1 MAFNV
6 FKGIGQVTE
15 EAFNGLNDADKIGK
29 LWFVKRTV
37 AEGSE
42 DEDAYGEIYFGTRH
56 YGHFSQAEINA
67 IKANE
72 AAIENIN
79 TELTTVKDNVEI
91 QEKSIEGLQALVDS
105 ITKYEYKTVEETSVP
120 EDVKNSEGVSELPS
134 ATKDSDEYVK
144 VSGETTTYYK
154 KEALS
159 FDSLLNA
166 IDAIRDEYKV
176 KTVSAEDKVLSV
188 DESGVLSAEL
198 SLKYDSDSKKIY
210 LYGKGGKTAI
220 GDPIDATAFIKDG
233 MLDTAEIVDVTETED
248 GKFVYGSGNTETAGV
263 TSEGKYIRL
272 HFNTDS
278 EKKDVFLSV
287 SEMVK
292 AYTAGKDVKIEG
304 ENNSIN
310 VATSEDVTILGG
322 PLADDVTGG
331 SWPEEW
337 MKDGN
342 KCIPAGK
349 SLTEI
354 LTTLFF
360 QTISGDVEA
369 TYTTWS
375 PNLGTPTPSINNNKP
390 EVNEELTLSATPNTG
405 VTGNNATVTVT
416 ASQGYFLNDESTH
429 KASPYK
435 QTISGSVS
443 GTNVVA
449 LTWNNSEVADGKGIA
464 KEGSNT
470 LRAVQSGLT
479 ATIGNYTENT
489 IYASTNTKVKL
500 PGTSVVINTVGGLG
514 TKEKALTS
522 DASTSVNAYY
532 PIYTNGS
539 KSATN
544 DTTAPSVNAVA
555 DDGTKLD
562 LVATGTT
569 FGVAFGAMVDGGI
582 GYRIV
587 LHKSKK
593 INSAMALNGLT
604 KAYEIDQTSKFVKAS
619 TSITKQSGG
628 KDEDY
633 YVWEYKG
640 TEGANR
646 VLFKIANK

>member
-1 MAFNV
+1 MAFEV
-6 FKGIGQVTE
+6 FKGIGQVTWE
-15 EAFNGLNDADKIGK
+15 SFSGLTNDEKIGK

-37 AEGSE
+37 AEGGN
-42 DEDAYGEIYFGTRH
+42 DNDAYGEIYFGTRH
-56 YGHFSQAEINA
+56 YGHFSQAEIDA
-67 IKANE
+67 IAANKE
-72 AAIENIN
+72 AIN
-79 TELTTVKDNVEI
+79 TINTDLTTVKGNVES
-91 QEKSIEGLQALVDS
+91 QGKSIEGLQTLVDS
-105 ITKYEYKTVEETSVP
+105 IAKYEYKTVEESVVP
-120 EDVKNSEGVSELPS
+120 EEVKNSEGVAELPS

-144 VSGETTTYYK
+144 VVSGETATYYK

-166 IDAIRDEYKV
+166 IEAIRNEYKV
-176 KTVSAEDKVLSV
+176 KSVNAEDKVLSV
-188 DESGVLSAEL
+188 DASGVLSAEL
-198 SLKYDSDSKKIY
+198 SLKYDSDNKKIY
-210 LYGKGGKTAI
+210 LYGKDGKTAI

-233 MLDTAEIVDVTETED
+233 MLETAEIVNVTRTED
-248 GKFVYGSGNTETAGV
+248 GKFVYGSGNTEAAGV

-278 EKKDVFLSV
+278 GKKDVFLSV

-292 AYTAGKDVKIEG
+292 AYAAGKDVEIKADD
-304 ENNSIN
+304 NSIN

-322 PLADDVTGG
+322 PLADDITGG
-331 SWPEEW
+331 NWPEEW
-337 MKDGN
+337 IKDGN
-342 KCIPAGK
+342 KYIPAGK

-360 QTISGDVEA
+360 QTISGDVKA

-375 PNLGTPTPSINNNKP
+375 PNLGTPTPSISDSKP
-390 EVNEELTLSATPNTG
+390 EVNAELTLSATPNTG

-416 ASQGYFLNDESTH
+416 ASQGYFLNDEATH

-435 QTISGSVS
+435 ETISGTVS
-443 GTNVVA
+443 GTNVVT
-449 LTWNNSEVADGKGIA
+449 LTWNNSEAADGKGVA

-470 LRAVQSGLT
+470 LRADQSGLT

-522 DASTSVNAYY
+522 DASMSVNAYY
-532 PIYTNGS
+532 PIYTNGHE
-539 KSATN
+539 SATG
-544 DTTAPSVNAVA
+544 DTTAPSVSAVE
-555 DDGTKLD
+555 DDGTKLP
-562 LVATGTT
+562 LVADGTT

-593 INSAMALNGLT
+593 ISSAMALNGLT
-604 KAYEIDQTSKFVKAS
+604 KAYEIDQTNKFVKAS
-619 TSITKQSGG
+619 TAITKQSGG

-646 VLFKIANK
+646 VLFKIAK